1 MRLLCDEML
10 VRLGRWLRAAGH
22 DTLIAQPGEPD
33 GNLLALAEE
42 QERVLLTR
50 DQALP
55 RLTKHDVFILLLP
68 DQVADQALLLR
79 RQLGLDWLAAPFT
92 RCLMD
97 NCLLE
102 ESGPGIAIPAP
113 ARRLPGPFRRCPCC
127 RRDYW
132 PGSHVR
138 RMMGQLASWNAAA
151 QPGGQA
157 SR

>member
-33 GNLLALAEE
+33 GNLLALAEAD
-42 QERVLLTR
+42 ERVLLTR

-55 RLTKHDVFILLLP
+55 RLAKHDVLILLLP
-68 DQVADQALLLR
+68 EHVTDQALLLR
-79 RQLGLDWLAAPFT
+79 QQLGLDWLAAPFT

-102 ESGPGIAIPAP
+102 ASMPGIAIPVP
-113 ARRLPGPFRRCPCC
+113 ARALPGPFRRCPCC
-127 RRDYW
+127 CRDYW

-138 RMMGQLASWNAAA
+138 RMTARLASWNAEV
-151 QPGGQA
+151 QPNGHA